1 MAIAP
6 ASEPAP
12 ASVRANAMSVL
23 PAARSGS
30 QRAFC
35 WSVPAITIG
44 SAASSWTARMSPVV
58 AHARA
63 ELLDRQAGGQQVGA
77 EPAVLGRERQ
87 PEDVLGGEEVLEV
100 PRELGRPV
108 DLGGPGRDPLTGELA
123 DGVAELALLVG
134 EAVRGRLGCRGHV
147 AAS

>member
-1 MAIAP
+1 M
-6 ASEPAP
+6 
-12 ASVRANAMSVL
+12 SVRAGRQVGQ
-23 PAARSGS
+23 PARPSAR
-30 QRAFC
+30 
-35 WSVPAITIG
+35 SVPASMIG

-58 AHARA
+58 AHAA
-63 ELLDRQAGGQQVGA
+63 LSSSIARQMVRRSAPSPPYSTGYGSA
-77 EPAVLGRERQ
+77 
-87 PEDVLGGEEVLEV
+87 EDVLGGEEVLEV

-108 DLGGPGRDPLTGELA
+108 DLGGPGRDPLTGDLA